1 MSVSSTVGSPFGLER
16 TTFLTHLQT
25 ELHQHFLQDRISLEL
40 QKVFSELDRGVPVP
54 QMVRGPHQGMR
65 RLGSHEKDILT
76 GRLDSNQ
83 CAVFCLQKI
92 SVAQQ
97 RSSGQEEGRFSSV

>member
-1 MSVSSTVGSPFGLER
+1 
-16 TTFLTHLQT
+16 
-25 ELHQHFLQDRISLEL
+25 
-40 QKVFSELDRGVPVP
+40 
-54 QMVRGPHQGMR
+54 MR

-97 RSSGQEEGRFSSV
+97 RSSGQEEGRFSSVGESGSKPALPSEIEWQHNLWETTQFSFGYFAVGVFFDP